1 LNVAILNDT
10 DEGGAHFGC
19 QRVMETIR
27 YEMAKRGVKD
37 IPSIKVGV
45 NWQKDNWAKS
55 VIGSAKLLIVNG
67 EGTIHHGRRKAGWLI
82 SAIDFVKR
90 NGGSVAL
97 INCLWQDNPEN
108 WAKIVSRCDLVYCRD
123 SISASELKNIV
134 SKVKWIGDLSMF
146 HPTQSVNMDRS
157 GITVSCSVSNK
168 VTRKLGLFAYM
179 VGAEF
184 VPITKSLSIGT
195 PGVFRKSKLLKSFF
209 DKRAS
214 RSFFEKNPSAHLLAS
229 HYDYIDHLQRKSL
242 LVTGRFHAACF
253 SILTKTPFIATNSN
267 SWKIEALVS
276 DVGLDPN
283 RVQPLGKLSE
293 SFQGESQ
300 WQYSE
305 QELLNIE
312 SALSSWRSDGNVL
325 FNEISGLF

>member
-1 LNVAILNDT
+1 MYVVILNDT
-10 DEGGAHFGC
+10 DEGGTHFGC
-19 QRVMETIR
+19 QRVMQTIR
-27 YEMAKRGVKD
+27 YEMAKRGMKD

-45 NWQKDNWAKS
+45 NWQKDNWARS

-97 INCLWQDNPEN
+97 INCLWQENPKT
-108 WAKIVSRCDLVYCRD
+108 WAKIVARCDLVYCRD

-146 HPTQSVNMDRS
+146 HPITSENMARC
-157 GITVSCSVSNK
+157 GITVSCSVSSK
-168 VTRKLGLFAYM
+168 VTRKLSLFASM
-179 VGAEF
+179 LGAEF

-195 PGVFRKSKLLKSFF
+195 PGVFKKSKVLKSFF
-209 DKRAS
+209 DNRAS
-214 RSFFEKNPSAHLLAS
+214 RTLFEKNPLAYLLTSNA
-229 HYDYIDHLQRKSL
+229 DYIDHLQQKSL
-242 LVTGRFHAACF
+242 LVTGRFHAVCF
-253 SILTKTPFIATNSN
+253 SILTKTPFIATKSN

-276 DVGLDPN
+276 DVGLDPK
-283 RVQPLGKLSE
+283 RVQPLDKLSK

-300 WQYSE
+300 WQYSK
-305 QELLNIE
+305 QELSNIE
-312 SALSSWRSDGNVL
+312 NALSSWRSDGKVL
-325 FNEISGLF
+325 FDEISGLF